1 MQVSDF
7 QCIRPFGLRGK
18 WSPDHQHVS
27 SAPSKIPYSGFS
39 PVRLQTGIQPRPSST
54 LPSLS
59 ARPAF
64 PLTGRIYTQLKSLSQ
79 KEAFFR
85 PRTCV
90 QSGLSPFERNYP
102 VQRALAPQQVM
113 LSRQIIA
120 YYSLMRASRPL
131 PPVYGLSSGSLP
143 YGLVWAGNE
152 KVPNLSHSS
161 LPIVPSSVPRR
172 LDDCSWLLLHRPLWP
187 PPPSQKIGVR
197 TLTLAGTT
205 ARESCYHE
213 AAKFTLCYGP
223 MKLLAPLRPGRL
235 LSSFH
240 LLGHP
245 WGVSSIT
252 TRANNQL
259 PWPDLH
265 RLDKQ
270 PYRLQT
276 KATKDLFILYFSYVG
291 KLFELRASSRSSWCN
306 VSFNFGC
313 DSAALGPS
321 WSQCFS
327 EIGASICH
335 DFGRRKLKHEQ
346 WLLDNRRISC

>member
-18 WSPDHQHVS
+18 WPPDHQYVS
-27 SAPSKIPYSGFS
+27 SSPSKIPYSGFS
-39 PVRLQTGIQPRPSST
+39 PVRLQTGIQPRPSSK

-64 PLTGRIYTQLKSLSQ
+64 PLTGRIYTRLKSLSQ

-90 QSGLSPFERNYP
+90 QSGLSPSERNYP
-102 VQRALAPQQVM
+102 VQRSLAPQRVV

-120 YYSLMRASRPL
+120 YYYLMRASRPL
-131 PPVYGLSSGSLP
+131 LPVYELSSRSLRD
-143 YGLVWAGNE
+143 GLVWAGNE
-152 KVPNLSHSS
+152 KVPNLSRSS
-161 LPIVPSSVPRR
+161 VPIVPSSVPRR
-172 LDDCSWLLLHRPLWP
+172 LGDCSWLLLHRPLWP

-205 ARESCYHE
+205 THESCYHE

-223 MKLLAPLRPGRL
+223 MRLLAPLRLGRL

-252 TRANNQL
+252 TRANNQF
-259 PWPDLH
+259 PWPDFH

-276 KATKDLFILYFSYVG
+276 KDTKVSDISDSKCRGLRGEFASSKGQPPGGVPTDLKGEFFASFGLLAIKSSL
-291 KLFELRASSRSSWCN
+291 LRALR
-306 VSFNFGC
+306 VLRGENFFTVKPEEAK
-313 DSAALGPS
+313 S
-321 WSQCFS
+321 
-327 EIGASICH
+327 
-335 DFGRRKLKHEQ
+335 
-346 WLLDNRRISC
+346 